1 VTERAGRLGLASL
14 PHASWFVSNL
24 FSVLVEAGFRDMRR
38 EVTTQDREPGSR
50 SVFTKM
56 SAGAIYALL
65 RQQYLSKAERAL
77 GEEEVEEMRRGMD
90 EEARKGM
97 YMRCDLHQF
106 VAWKKG

>member
-1 VTERAGRLGLASL
+1 
-14 PHASWFVSNL
+14 
-24 FSVLVEAGFRDMRR
+24 MRR